1 MLKVLSVD
9 SGKYAT
15 KAIINLEDGDKKIIF
30 RTKMDSTMEE
40 KSADKR
46 SCVMVYNDDRVLIGE
61 TAETVDYDKTKAK
74 KIHKYCTYSAIAQLV
89 ENGDEVILTIGCPLS
104 IFNNVEERNQYKE
117 YMHDKGELNI
127 KINGNEKTF
136 TIKKVIVCPE
146 SSGIVYKNTMKYKEK
161 LIGVIDIGG
170 LNTNC
175 SIYDN
180 LAPIKSTCFTTN
192 LGANIM
198 RNELKQHL
206 NSIFPEINLQDWQME
221 YIIKD
226 GFIKSNKDASKKIIK
241 DFLQKH
247 INNIIGEAK
256 RKGWDINN
264 IDFIFVG
271 GGSKLLEGEI
281 KNVIPDAEISD
292 TAEWD
297 NVEGFNII
305 GALNV

>member
-1 MLKVLSVD
+1 
-9 SGKYAT
+9 
-15 KAIINLEDGDKKIIF
+15 
-30 RTKMDSTMEE
+30 
-40 KSADKR
+40 
-46 SCVMVYNDDRVLIGE
+46 
-61 TAETVDYDKTKAK
+61 
-74 KIHKYCTYSAIAQLV
+74 
-89 ENGDEVILTIGCPLS
+89 
-104 IFNNVEERNQYKE
+104 
-117 YMHDKGELNI
+117 
-127 KINGNEKTF
+127 
-136 TIKKVIVCPE
+136 
-146 SSGIVYKNTMKYKEK
+146 
-161 LIGVIDIGG
+161 
-170 LNTNC
+170 
-175 SIYDN
+175 
-180 LAPIKSTCFTTN
+180 
-192 LGANIM
+192 
-198 RNELKQHL
+198 
-206 NSIFPEINLQDWQME
+206 ME

-226 GFIKSNKDASKKIIK
+226 GFIKSNKEESKKIIK

>member
-15 KAIINLEDGDKKIIF
+15 KAIIKLEDGDKKIIF

-104 IFNNVEERNQYKE
+104 IFNNVEERNQYKK

-146 SSGIVYKNTMKYKEK
+146 SSGIVYKNTMKYKGK

-226 GFIKSNKDASKKIIK
+226 GFIKSNKEESKKIIK

>member
-46 SCVMVYNDDRVLIGE
+46 SCVMVYNNDRVLIGE